1 MVILELVDFDG
12 QLLLGL
18 LNERYKLG
26 ECIS

>member
-18 LNERYKLG
+18 LNERHKLG